1 MFPGTSP
8 TAPQAD
14 SAKAAAVTGE
24 LSVIN
29 FSFLQEKEGPPRPPA
44 PYKPGDKVFARFE
57 AAGFTTD
64 GDGRVNLLFDVVPLD
79 PNGLR
84 L

>member
-14 SAKAAAVTGE
+14 SAKAVAVTGE